1 MKGEESI
8 MATIASATAEA
19 RIKRGEAPLARSVLN
34 LTYIG
39 IGLAGIT
46 ALMVAARIYQLLFAW
61 TKGLDSFSPEF
72 QTYWWNLVLA
82 EWVLEGTAAALL
94 WGWLWKTQDRAV
106 DTLTPEV
113 ELRRY
118 FNLVMWLMAY
128 AFVFIFAA
136 SFFAEQDATWHQTLI
151 RDTEFTPS
159 HIILFY
165 LTMPLYIIIG
175 VGGFLYAHTR
185 LPFYDYRKKG
195 WSLPYLWIVVGPAL
209 ILVNVAFNEWGH
221 TFWIMEEIFAAPL
234 HWGFAVLG
242 WTALGFFGLFLQVV
256 PRMLELIRALGT
268 STARDK
274 SAA

>member
-1 MKGEESI
+1 
-8 MATIASATAEA
+8 MATLARATAGV
-19 RIKRGEAPLARSVLN
+19 RTQRGEVPLARRVLN
-34 LTYIG
+34 LTNIWM
-39 IGLAGIT
+39 GLAGIT
-46 ALMVAARIYQLLFAW
+46 VVMVAARIYQLLFAW

-82 EWVLEGTAAALL
+82 EWGLEGVAAALL
-94 WGWLWKTQDRAV
+94 WGWLWQTRDRTV
-106 DTLTPEV
+106 DKLAPEV
-113 ELRRY
+113 ELKRY
-118 FNLVMWLMAY
+118 FNLIMWLMAY
-128 AFVFIFAA
+128 AFVVIFAA
-136 SFFAEQDATWHQTLI
+136 SFFAEQDATWHQTLV

-165 LTMPLYIIIG
+165 LTMPLYIILG
-175 VGGFLYAHTR
+175 VGGLLYAHTR
-185 LPFYDYRKKG
+185 LPYYDSRKKG
-195 WSLPYLWIVVGPAL
+195 WSLPYLWVVVGPAL

-256 PRMLELIRALGT
+256 PRMLELIRQLGKA
-268 STARDK
+268 TAVDK

>member
-1 MKGEESI
+1 V
-8 MATIASATAEA
+8 
-19 RIKRGEAPLARSVLN
+19 PLARRVLN
-34 LTYIG
+34 LTHIWM
-39 IGLAGIT
+39 GLAGIT
-46 ALMVAARIYQLLFAW
+46 VVMVAARIYQLLFAW

-72 QTYWWNLVLA
+72 QTYWWNLLLT
-82 EWVLEGTAAALL
+82 EWGLEVAGAALL
-94 WGWLWKTQDRAV
+94 WGWLWKTRDREV
-106 DTLTPEV
+106 DKLAPEV
-113 ELRRY
+113 ELKRY

-128 AFVFIFAA
+128 AFVVIFAA

-165 LTMPLYIIIG
+165 LTMPLYIILG
-175 VGGFLYAHTR
+175 VGGLLYAHTR
-185 LPFYDYRKKG
+185 LPYYDSRKKG
-195 WSLPYLWIVVGPAL
+195 WSLPYLWVVVGPAL

-256 PRMLELIRALGT
+256 PRMLELIRQLGKA
-268 STARDK
+268 TAVDK